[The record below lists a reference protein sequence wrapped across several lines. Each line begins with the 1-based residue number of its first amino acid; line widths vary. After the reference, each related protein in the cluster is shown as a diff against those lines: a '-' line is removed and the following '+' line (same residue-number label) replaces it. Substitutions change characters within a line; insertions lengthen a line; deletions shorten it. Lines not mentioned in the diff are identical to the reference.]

1 MSFHLSEFMVNTL
14 TRWSL
19 LRYDE
24 QIISVTSRFYT
35 KDTIGEFLTYLTYI
49 AAVGPFVSAIYH
61 MVIIVSTALK
71 EFQLSKIN
79 ALVIN
84 KMSQRA
90 EHGPGRF

>member
-35 KDTIGEFLTYLTYI
+35 KDTIGEFLTYLTYF

-61 MVIIVSTALK
+61 MVIIVSTTLK

-79 ALVIN
+79 ALVTS

-90 EHGPGRF
+90 EHGPDRF